1 MTAIPQDKG
10 LLITV
15 EGVEGA
21 GKTTAV
27 NALAEH
33 LAAHGRAPLVTR
45 EPGGTPL
52 GEAVRGVLLGHSGE
66 AMCGEAETLLIFAA
80 RAEHL
85 DKVVCPALARGEWVL
100 CDRFTD
106 ATYAYQGAGRRL
118 GNDRIAVL
126 EDWVQG
132 SLRPD
137 LTLVLDLPVTQG
149 RARAGAR
156 SDPDR
161 FEREQDAFFER
172 VRHNYLER
180 AAADPG
186 RMRVIDASADDATVC
201 QALCDVIDDWV
212 KPRS

>member
-1 MTAIPQDKG
+1 MTAIPPDKG

-21 GKTTAV
+21 GKTTAL

-33 LAAHGRAPLVTR
+33 LTACGRAPLVTR
-45 EPGGTPL
+45 EPGGTSL
-52 GEAVRGVLLGHSGE
+52 GEAVRGVLLDHSGD
-66 AMCGEAETLLIFAA
+66 AMCGEAEALLIFAA

-85 DKVVCPALARGEWVL
+85 DKVVRPALARGEWVL

-161 FEREQDAFFER
+161 FEREQDTFFER
-172 VRHNYLER
+172 VRQNYLER
-180 AAADPG
+180 AAADPE
-186 RMRVIDASADDATVC
+186 RMRVIDASADAATVC
-201 QALCDVIDDWV
+201 QALRAVLDDWV
-212 KPRS
+212 KARS

>member
-1 MTAIPQDKG
+1 M
-10 LLITV
+10 LITI

-27 NALAEH
+27 TALAEH
-33 LAAHGRAPLVTR
+33 LATRGRAPLVTR
-45 EPGGTPL
+45 EPGGTSL
-52 GEAVRGVLLGHSGE
+52 GEAVRGVLLDHSDE

-85 DKVVCPALARGEWVL
+85 DKVVRPALARGEWVL

-106 ATYAYQGAGRRL
+106 TTYAYQGAGRLL

-156 SDPDR
+156 SNPDR

-172 VRHNYLER
+172 VRHSYLER
-180 AAADPG
+180 VAADPG
-186 RMRVIDASADDATVC
+186 RMRVIDASADLATVHR
-201 QALCDVIDDWV
+201 ALCDAIDEWV
-212 KPRS
+212 